1 MTITPQHL
9 IALLPLLIVGL
20 TVVVVMLS
28 IAWRRNHF
36 LNATLS
42 VIGLNAALVS
52 LWFVGQAGAMDVTPL
67 MRVDG
72 FAMLYTGL
80 VLLASLAT
88 CTFAYPWL
96 EGYNDNQEEFYLLV
110 LIASLGGI
118 LLANANHLAALFLGI
133 ELISLP
139 LFGLIGYAFRQKRS
153 LEASIKYTILS
164 AAASSFLLF
173 GMALVYAQSGNLSF
187 EALGKSLGDGMLHE
201 PLLLAGFGLMIV
213 GLGFKLSLV
222 PFHLWTPDV
231 YQGAPAP
238 VSTFLATASKIAI
251 FGVVMRLFLYAPVGD
266 SEAVRVVL
274 GIIAFASIIFG
285 NLMALSQTNIK
296 RLLGYSSISHLGYL
310 LVALSQTNI
319 KRLLG
324 YSSISHLGYLLVAL
338 IALQS
343 GEMSMEAVGVYLA
356 GYLFSSLGAFG
367 VVSLMSSPFRGPDAD
382 SLYSYRGLFWHRP
395 VLAAVMT
402 VMMLSLAGI
411 PMTLGFIGKFY
422 VLAVGVQASLWWLVA
437 AVVVGSAIGLY
448 YYLRVAVS
456 LYLHAPQQP
465 GRDAPTN
472 WQYSAGGI
480 VVLISALLVLVLG
493 VWPQPLISL
502 VQLAMPLM

>member
-1 MTITPQHL
+1 M
-9 IALLPLLIVGL
+9 A
-20 TVVVVMLS
+20 S
-28 IAWRRNHF
+28 DRF

-96 EGYNDNQEEFYLLV
+96 EGYNDNKDEFYLLV
-110 LIASLGGI
+110 LIAALGGI
-118 LLANANHLAALFLGI
+118 LLANANHLASLFLGI

-139 LFGLIGYAFRQKRS
+139 LFAPGWLRFPARNVRWKPVSNTPSFLPQRLLSCCSVWRWCMRS
-153 LEASIKYTILS
+153 LATCG
-164 AAASSFLLF
+164 LL
-173 GMALVYAQSGNLSF
+173 
-187 EALGKSLGDGMLHE
+187 ALGKNLGDGMLNE

-266 SEAVRVVL
+266 SEAIRVVL
-274 GIIAFASIIFG
+274 AIIAFASIIFG

-310 LVALSQTNI
+310 LVAL
-319 KRLLG
+319 
-324 YSSISHLGYLLVAL
+324 
-338 IALQS
+338 IALQT
-343 GEMSMEAVGVYLA
+343 GEMSMEAGWDCLA
-356 GYLFSSLGAFG
+356 GYLFSSL
-367 VVSLMSSPFRGPDAD
+367 S
-382 SLYSYRGLFWHRP
+382 
-395 VLAAVMT
+395 T
-402 VMMLSLAGI
+402 
-411 PMTLGFIGKFY
+411 
-422 VLAVGVQASLWWLVA
+422 
-437 AVVVGSAIGLY
+437 
-448 YYLRVAVS
+448 
-456 LYLHAPQQP
+456 
-465 GRDAPTN
+465 
-472 WQYSAGGI
+472 
-480 VVLISALLVLVLG
+480 
-493 VWPQPLISL
+493 
-502 VQLAMPLM
+502 

>member
-1 MTITPQHL
+1 MTITPQQL

-52 LWFVGQAGAMDVTPL
+52 LWFVGQGGAMDVTPL

-72 FAMLYTGL
+72 YAMLYTGL

-96 EGYNDNQEEFYLLV
+96 EGYNDNKEEFYLLV
-110 LIASLGGI
+110 LIAALGGI

-173 GMALVYAQSGNLSF
+173 GIALVYAQSGNLSF
-187 EALGKSLGDGMLHE
+187 MALGKSLGDGMLHE
-201 PLLLAGFGLMIV
+201 PLLLAGLGMMIV

-274 GIIAFASIIFG
+274 GIIAFVSIIFG

-310 LVALSQTNI
+310 M
-319 KRLLG
+319 
-324 YSSISHLGYLLVAL
+324 VAL

-343 GEMSMEAVGVYLA
+343 GEMS
-356 GYLFSSLGAFG
+356 
-367 VVSLMSSPFRGPDAD
+367 SPYRGPDAD
-382 SLYSYRGLFWHRP
+382 SLFSYRRLFWHRP
-395 VLAAVMT
+395 ILSAVMT

-422 VLAVGVQASLWWLVA
+422 VLAVGVQAHLWWLTA
-437 AVVVGSAIGLY
+437 GVVIGSAIGLY

-456 LYLHAPQQP
+456 LYLSAPQQLN
-465 GRDAPTN
+465 RDAPGN

-480 VVLISALLVLVLG
+480 VVLISALLVLIFG
-493 VWPQPLISL
+493 IYPQPLIDI
-502 VQLAMPLM
+502 VQRAMPLM

>member
-1 MTITPQHL
+1 MTITPQQL

-42 VIGLNAALVS
+42 VIGLNVALVS
-52 LWFVGQAGAMDVTPL
+52 LWYVGQAGAMDVTPL

-72 FAMLYTGL
+72 YAMLYTGL

-96 EGYNDNQEEFYLLV
+96 EGYTDNKEEFYLLV
-110 LIASLGGI
+110 LIAALGGI
-118 LLANANHLAALFLGI
+118 LLANANHLASLFLGI

-173 GMALVYAQSGNLSF
+173 GMALVYANSGSLSF
-187 EALGKSLGDGMLHE
+187 VALGKSLADNMLHE
-201 PLLLAGFGLMIV
+201 PLLLAGLGMMIV
-213 GLGFKLSLV
+213 GLGFKLSRV

-251 FGVVMRLFLYAPVGD
+251 FGVVMRLFLYMPVGD

-274 GIIAFASIIFG
+274 GIIAFASILFG

-310 LVALSQTNI
+310 LVAL
-319 KRLLG
+319 
-324 YSSISHLGYLLVAL
+324 
-338 IALQS
+338 IALHS

-367 VVSLMSSPFRGPDAD
+367 VVSLMSSPYRGPDAD
-382 SLYSYRGLFWHRP
+382 SLFSYRGLFWHRP
-395 VLAAVMT
+395 ILSAVMT

-422 VLAVGVQASLWWLVA
+422 VLAVGVNAHLWWLTA

-456 LYLHAPQQP
+456 LYLSAPQQLN
-465 GRDAPTN
+465 RDAPTN

-480 VVLISALLVLVLG
+480 VVLISALLVLILG
-493 VWPQPLISL
+493 IWPQPLISI
-502 VQLAMPLM
+502 VQLAMPMM

>member
-1 MTITPQHL
+1 MTITAQHL

-36 LNATLS
+36 LNATIS
-42 VIGLNAALVS
+42 VIGLNAALIS

-72 FAMLYTGL
+72 YAMLYTGL

-96 EGYNDNQEEFYLLV
+96 QGYNDNRDEFYLLV
-110 LIASLGGI
+110 LIAALGGI

-139 LFGLIGYAFRQKRS
+139 LFGLVGYAYRQKRS

-173 GMALVYAQSGNLSF
+173 GMALIYANSGSLSF
-187 EALGKSLGDGMLHE
+187 IELGKSLTASAINE
-201 PLLLAGFGLMIV
+201 PLLLAGLGLMIV

-251 FGVVMRLFLYAPVGD
+251 FAVVMRLFLYVPVGE

-274 GIIAFASIIFG
+274 GLIAFASILFG
-285 NLMALSQTNIK
+285 NLMALTQSNIK
-296 RLLGYSSISHLGYL
+296 RLLGYSSI
-310 LVALSQTNI
+310 A
-319 KRLLG
+319 
-324 YSSISHLGYLLVAL
+324 HLGYLLVAL
-338 IALQS
+338 IALHD
-343 GEMSMEAVGVYLA
+343 GTLSMEAVGVYLA

-367 VVSLMSSPFRGPDAD
+367 VVSLMSSPYRGNDAD
-382 SLYSYRGLFWHRP
+382 SLFSYRGLFWHKP
-395 VLAAVMT
+395 ILSAVMT
-402 VMMLSLAGI
+402 IMMLSLAGI

-422 VLAVGVQASLWWLVA
+422 IIAVGVQAHLWWLTG
-437 AVVVGSAIGLY
+437 AVVVGSAIGIY
-448 YYLRVAVS
+448 YYLRVMVS
-456 LYLHAPQQP
+456 LYLSAPEQLN
-465 GRDAPTN
+465 RDTPSN
-472 WQYSAGGI
+472 WALSAGGI
-480 VVLISALLVLVLG
+480 VVLISAILVLVLG
-493 VWPQPLISL
+493 VYPQPLISL
-502 VQLAMPLM
+502 VQMAQPLL

>member
-1 MTITPQHL
+1 MTITPQNL

-96 EGYNDNQEEFYLLV
+96 EGYNDNKDEFYLLV
-110 LIASLGGI
+110 LIAALGGI
-118 LLANANHLAALFLGI
+118 LLANANHLASLFLGI

-139 LFGLIGYAFRQKRS
+139 LFGLVGYAFRQKRS

-173 GMALVYAQSGNLSF
+173 GMALVYAQSGDLSF
-187 EALGKSLGDGMLHE
+187 VALGKNLGDGMLNE

-274 GIIAFASIIFG
+274 GIIAFVSIIFG

-310 LVALSQTNI
+310 M
-319 KRLLG
+319 
-324 YSSISHLGYLLVAL
+324 VAL

-343 GEMSMEAVGVYLA
+343 GEMSMETVGVYLA

-367 VVSLMSSPFRGPDAD
+367 VVSLMSSPYRGPDAD
-382 SLYSYRGLFWHRP
+382 SLFSYRGLFWHRP
-395 VLAAVMT
+395 ILSAVMT

-422 VLAVGVQASLWWLVA
+422 VLAVGVQAHLWWLTA
-437 AVVVGSAIGLY
+437 GVVIGSAIGLY

-456 LYLHAPQQP
+456 LYLSAPQQLN
-465 GRDAPTN
+465 RDAPTN

-480 VVLISALLVLVLG
+480 VVLISALLVLIFG
-493 VWPQPLISL
+493 IYPQPLIDI
-502 VQLAMPLM
+502 VQRAMPLM

>member
-1 MTITPQHL
+1 MTITTQQL

-42 VIGLNAALVS
+42 VVGLNAALLS

-72 FAMLYTGL
+72 YAMLYTSL

-96 EGYNDNQEEFYLLV
+96 QGYNDNKEEFYLLV
-110 LIASLGGI
+110 LIAALGGI
-118 LLANANHLAALFLGI
+118 LLANANHLTSLFLGI

-139 LFGLIGYAFRQKRS
+139 LFGLVGYAFRQKRS
-153 LEASIKYTILS
+153 LEAAIKYTILS

-173 GMALVYAQSGNLSF
+173 GMALVYAQSGSLSF
-187 EALGKSLGDGMLHE
+187 VTLGKSLADNMLSE
-201 PLLLAGFGLMIV
+201 PLLLAGLGLMIV

-274 GIIAFASIIFG
+274 GVLAFASIIFG
-285 NLMALSQTNIK
+285 NLMALT
-296 RLLGYSSISHLGYL
+296 
-310 LVALSQTNI
+310 QTNI

-338 IALQS
+338 IALKS
-343 GEMSMEAVGVYLA
+343 GDMSMETVGVYLA

-367 VVSLMSSPFRGPDAD
+367 VVSLMSSPYRGPDAD

-395 VLAAVMT
+395 ILSAVMT

-422 VLAVGVQASLWWLVA
+422 VLAVGVQSNLWWLTG

-456 LYLHAPQQP
+456 LYLNAPQQLN
-465 GRDAPTN
+465 RDAPSN
-472 WQYSAGGI
+472 WAYSAGGV

-493 VWPQPLISL
+493 VWPQPLITL
-502 VQLAMPLM
+502 VQLAKPLM

>member
-1 MTITPQHL
+1 MTITPQNL

-52 LWFVGQAGAMDVTPL
+52 LWFVGRAGAMDVTPL

-96 EGYNDNQEEFYLLV
+96 EGYNDNKDEFYLLV
-110 LIASLGGI
+110 LIAALGGI
-118 LLANANHLAALFLGI
+118 LLANANHLASLFLGI

-139 LFGLIGYAFRQKRS
+139 LFGTVGYAFRQKRS

-173 GMALVYAQSGNLSF
+173 GMALVYAQSGDLSF
-187 EALGKSLGDGMLHE
+187 VALGKNLGDGMLNE

-231 YQGAPAP
+231 YRGAPAP

-251 FGVVMRLFLYAPVGD
+251 FGVVMRLFLYAPMGD
-266 SEAVRVVL
+266 SEAIRVVL
-274 GIIAFASIIFG
+274 AIIAFASIIFG

-310 LVALSQTNI
+310 LVAL
-319 KRLLG
+319 
-324 YSSISHLGYLLVAL
+324 
-338 IALQS
+338 IALQT
-343 GEMSMEAVGVYLA
+343 GEMSMEAVGVY
-356 GYLFSSLGAFG
+356 
-367 VVSLMSSPFRGPDAD
+367 P
-382 SLYSYRGLFWHRP
+382 P
-395 VLAAVMT
+395 VICLAA
-402 VMMLSLAGI
+402 
-411 PMTLGFIGKFY
+411 
-422 VLAVGVQASLWWLVA
+422 
-437 AVVVGSAIGLY
+437 SA
-448 YYLRVAVS
+448 R
-456 LYLHAPQQP
+456 
-465 GRDAPTN
+465 
-472 WQYSAGGI
+472 SAW
-480 VVLISALLVLVLG
+480 SA
-493 VWPQPLISL
+493 
-502 VQLAMPLM
+502 

>member
-1 MTITPQHL
+1 MTITPQNL

-96 EGYNDNQEEFYLLV
+96 EGYNDNKDEFYLLV
-110 LIASLGGI
+110 LIAALGGI
-118 LLANANHLAALFLGI
+118 LLANANHLASLFLGI

-139 LFGLIGYAFRQKRS
+139 LFGLVGYAFRQKRS

-173 GMALVYAQSGNLSF
+173 GMALVYAQSGDLSF
-187 EALGKSLGDGMLHE
+187 VALGKNLGDGMLNE

-266 SEAVRVVL
+266 SEAIRVVL
-274 GIIAFASIIFG
+274 AIIAFASIIFG

-310 LVALSQTNI
+310 LVAL
-319 KRLLG
+319 
-324 YSSISHLGYLLVAL
+324 
-338 IALQS
+338 IALQTP
-343 GEMSMEAVGVYLA
+343 Y
-356 GYLFSSLGAFG
+356 
-367 VVSLMSSPFRGPDAD
+367 RGPDAD
-382 SLYSYRGLFWHRP
+382 SLFSYRGLFWHRP
-395 VLAAVMT
+395 ILAAVMT

-422 VLAVGVQASLWWLVA
+422 VLAVGVQAHLWWLVG

-456 LYLHAPQQP
+456 LYLHAPEQP
-465 GRDAPTN
+465 GRDAPSN

-493 VWPQPLISL
+493 VWPQPLISI
-502 VQLAMPLM
+502 VRLAMPLM

>member
-36 LNATLS
+36 FNATLS
-42 VIGLNAALVS
+42 VVGLNVALLS
-52 LWFVGQAGAMDVTPL
+52 LWFVGHAGAMDVTPL

-72 FAMLYTGL
+72 YAMLYTGL

-96 EGYNDNQEEFYLLV
+96 EGYSDNKEEFYLLV
-110 LIASLGGI
+110 LIAALGGI
-118 LLANANHLAALFLGI
+118 LLANANHMASLFLGI

-139 LFGLIGYAFRQKRS
+139 LFGLVGYAFRQKRS

-173 GMALVYAQSGNLSF
+173 GIALVYAQSGDLSF
-187 EALGKSLGDGMLHE
+187 VAIGKNLGEGVLHE
-201 PLLLAGFGLMIV
+201 PLLLAGLGLMIV

-251 FGVVMRLFLYAPVGD
+251 FGVLMRLFLYAPVGN

-274 GIIAFASIIFG
+274 SVIAFVSIIFG

-296 RLLGYSSISHLGYL
+296 RLLGYSSIAHLGYL
-310 LVALSQTNI
+310 M
-319 KRLLG
+319 
-324 YSSISHLGYLLVAL
+324 VAL
-338 IALQS
+338 IALRGGQ
-343 GEMSMEAVGVYLA
+343 MSMESVGVYLA

-367 VVSLMSSPFRGPDAD
+367 VVSLMSSPYRGPDAE

-395 VLAAVMT
+395 ILSAVMT

-422 VLAVGVQASLWWLVA
+422 ILAVGVQANLWWLTG

-456 LYLHAPQQP
+456 LYLNAPQQLN
-465 GRDAPTN
+465 RDAPSN
-472 WQYSAGGI
+472 WAYSAGGI

-493 VWPQPLISL
+493 IYPQPLISI
-502 VQLAMPLM
+502 VQLALPMM